1 MKQFYPHVN
10 RDIILRRILPDK
22 SRYNVKND
30 SHSSSSIDSHSSD
43 DNEAPTMI
51 SQLQEVASDDS
62 EASAMISQLQEVA
75 SELENAAKCNYI
87 YAICDISFDYGYTSP
102 AMPSNS
108 APSNS
113 AQSYESLHDDSANNS
128 DSESCNA
135 PLTLTYKGQSILLLG
150 DDIRRLLKGC
160 QQCIILAATLGPQP
174 DRLMK
179 RKGLQDMG
187 SALIFDMCAGDAIE
201 NLCNDI
207 NNELDEYYHSLG
219 LFLTDRFSPGYGD
232 LPLSASV
239 DIAKML
245 DATRRI
251 GLTFNSSGLMIPLKS
266 VTALIGISDKPK
278 PMTIRGCKY
287 CRMTKSCS
295 FKKRGLTCYGSSLDL

>member
-30 SHSSSSIDSHSSD
+30 SHSSSSIDSHS
-43 DNEAPTMI
+43 
-51 SQLQEVASDDS
+51 SDDS

-102 AMPSNS
+102 AVPSNSAPSNSAPSNS